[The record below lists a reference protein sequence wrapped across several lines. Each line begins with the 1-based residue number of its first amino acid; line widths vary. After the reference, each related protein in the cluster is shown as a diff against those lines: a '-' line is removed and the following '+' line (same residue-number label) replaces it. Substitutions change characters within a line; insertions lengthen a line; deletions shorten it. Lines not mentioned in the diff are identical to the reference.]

1 MINLVLVL
9 IIFFFIYLILRK
21 KGFKEGFK
29 VNFKESVLKFN
40 KPKNWNNLTFTE
52 KLKIY
57 GRQLNED
64 YSLYADKLLVKD
76 YINNLNINELHV
88 PKVIKKLDKNKDLDL
103 KSLPKNCVIKSNCGS
118 GDIIIIKNNKIKK
131 MIARNQPKDNYN
143 DWKKEALKTLNWK
156 PELEPHYQFIK
167 PQIFVEEY
175 LGDNIKDYK
184 FFCFNGRV
192 HFCQID
198 YNRYSSKTK
207 RCRNIYDKNFILLSF
222 KKGVDNCKTIINKPN
237 LYIKMIEISEKISQK
252 FSFCR
257 VDLYLIQ
264 HKIYFGEITFVSDA
278 AGDSYKFKPEKYEKI
293 IGKYW
298 K

>member
-1 MINLVLVL
+1 MINLLLVL
-9 IIFFFIYLILRK
+9 IIFFLIYLILRK
-21 KGFKEGFK
+21 KVFKEGFK
-29 VNFKESVLKFN
+29 VNFKESALKFN

-156 PELEPHYQFIK
+156 PALEPHYQFIK

-192 HFCQID
+192 KFF
-198 YNRYSSKTK
+198 YFTGRNE
-207 RCRNIYDKNFILLSF
+207 RCRNIYDKKFNLQPY
-222 KKGVDNCKTIINKPN
+222 KKKYNNCSYKVKKPKN
-237 LYIKMIEISEKISQK
+237 LEKMIEISEQISKK
-252 FSFCR
+252 FSFSR
-257 VDLYLIQ
+257 IDLYLIDD
-264 HKIYFGEITFVSDA
+264 KIYFGEITFVPDA
-278 AGDSYKFKPEKYEKI
+278 SGDSHKFKPEKYEKI